1 MTYAELQ
8 TDAAAY
14 LHRTDLSAKMP
25 GFVALAE
32 ASLFRELASL
42 KPTQTQATGTTSGGL
57 ISLPADLSSI
67 DKLTVSY
74 AGTEMELPFRND
86 PSIYV
91 AGGDVPDGYLIEGDS
106 IRLLPAAGTG
116 YGYTL
121 YYTPKLVPLSD
132 SVATNWLLTNA
143 PDLYMYAV
151 ALEGARYVRNAS
163 VVALLG
169 PMVAG
174 LLDSVQRSAERT
186 GQPTRGGLQIRARNV
201 GGARTRIR

>member
-8 TDAAAY
+8 VAAADY
-14 LHRTDLSAKMP
+14 LHRTDLATKMP
-25 GFVALAE
+25 GFVTLAE

-42 KPTQTQATGTTSGGL
+42 KPTDTEITGTTSGGL
-57 ISLPADLSSI
+57 IPIPADLASI
-67 DKLTVSY
+67 VKLSVTY
-74 AGTEMELPFRND
+74 AGTESELPYRND
-86 PSIYV
+86 PSIYA
-91 AGGDVPDGYLIEGDS
+91 AGGDVPSGYDIQGDS

-132 SVATNWLLTNA
+132 SVTSNWLLANA

-151 ALEGARYVRNAS
+151 ALEGARHVRNAP

-174 LLDSVQRSAERT
+174 LLDSVQRSSERT
-186 GQPTRGGLQIRARNV
+186 GQPTRGGLQIRARGV
-201 GGARTRIR
+201 GMARTRIR